1 MSHTGLSLIAC
12 GTACNPSMLT
22 CQKKSLIRTCPP
34 KSPSSP
40 SSRSGSDS
48 HRRGSDPFAPSS
60 ILTLEVPR
68 LTLSMNGRSRSIRQ
82 DFRTCADIVCT
93 LQDDDVDLWIQ
104 DEEFANTLWGLF
116 HDMPDS
122 WRRHLGLRDLPPRG
136 KRLARSTGK
145 GTKNRA
151 IFNLRRN
158 LPTKKL
164 DVETIEAIWKWAD
177 DPACLDLPAT
187 LGESTWYHHC
197 HAGGSDGHEL
207 VTLLE
212 ARGVMQDAS
221 EQRHNGRNAY
231 GVVDQLFQGLLNRGG
246 ASFIPDGPIA
256 SSRGQGPL
264 GKRVRGSR
272 MSSRREPF
280 SRVPSS
286 PPTIEQQAVEDWPPQ
301 RPMDPSLAWCSDA
314 TSGCSA
320 GDNSPLTVSSR
331 DDNCHIWHVPSQPIV

>member
-1 MSHTGLSLIAC
+1 MLLVQAQLISEVSQECVVKYLEEWLS
-12 GTACNPSMLT
+12 
-22 CQKKSLIRTCPP
+22 
-34 KSPSSP
+34 
-40 SSRSGSDS
+40 
-48 HRRGSDPFAPSS
+48 RG
-60 ILTLEVPR
+60 
-68 LTLSMNGRSRSIRQ
+68 RQ
-82 DFRTCADIVCT
+82 Y
-93 LQDDDVDLWIQ
+93 L
-104 DEEFANTLWGLF
+104 
-116 HDMPDS
+116 
-122 WRRHLGLRDLPPRG
+122 
-136 KRLARSTGK
+136 RLAE
-145 GTKNRA
+145 
-151 IFNLRRN
+151 
-158 LPTKKL
+158 KL
-164 DVETIEAIWKWAD
+164 DGAGALIF
-177 DPACLDLPAT
+177 LP
-187 LGESTWYHHC
+187 LWGESTWYHHC